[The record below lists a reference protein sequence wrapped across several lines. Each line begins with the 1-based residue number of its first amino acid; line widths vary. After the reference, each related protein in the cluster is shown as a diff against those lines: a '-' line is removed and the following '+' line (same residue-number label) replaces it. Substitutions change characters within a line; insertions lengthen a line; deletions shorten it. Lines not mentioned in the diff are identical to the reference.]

1 MTILDK
7 ILAEKADYVRA
18 LRADN
23 DIAALQRS
31 AEAVTRH
38 HSLRRALADAPGGGI
53 IAEFK
58 RRSPS
63 KGDIHADARVADVIP
78 AYEAAGASAFSVLA
92 DTPFFGGGM
101 EDIRQARMLTDR
113 PILCKEFIIDEA
125 QIWQARVCGADAILL
140 IAAAIGAERCHAL
153 ARVAHD
159 SGLEVLLEIHEASEL
174 GAFSEA
180 VDVIG
185 VNNRDLKNFVTNP
198 ERSLQLFD
206 NLPASALPIS
216 ESGLLNPDDAR
227 RILQAG
233 YRGLLIGEAFMRTPH
248 PGEALRVYVEA
259 LRRKE

>member
-1 MTILDK
+1 
-7 ILAEKADYVRA
+7 
-18 LRADN
+18 
-23 DIAALQRS
+23 
-31 AEAVTRH
+31 
-38 HSLRRALADAPGGGI
+38 
-53 IAEFK
+53 
-58 RRSPS
+58 
-63 KGDIHADARVADVIP
+63 
-78 AYEAAGASAFSVLA
+78 
-92 DTPFFGGGM
+92 
-101 EDIRQARMLTDR
+101 
-113 PILCKEFIIDEA
+113 
-125 QIWQARVCGADAILL
+125 
-140 IAAAIGAERCHAL
+140 
-153 ARVAHD
+153 
-159 SGLEVLLEIHEASEL
+159 LEIHEASEL
-174 GAFSEA
+174 DAFSEP